1 MCHVMSAAC
10 RGRGPGLVA
19 EGRCKE
25 GEQSVE
31 TRLQNIGDQ
40 LRYHGQS
47 WICIVDTY
55 YTVPAQLVW
64 VESIS
69 STFSEYPCVLSLGI
83 YFLSYLLILSS

>member
-19 EGRCKE
+19 EGRCRE

-47 WICIVDTY
+47 QICIADTY
-55 YTVPAQLVW
+55 IYTVTVKPQPHSLFGWNLYLVH
-64 VESIS
+64 
-69 STFSEYPCVLSLGI
+69 I

>member
-19 EGRCKE
+19 EGRCRE

-47 WICIVDTY
+47 QICIADTY
-55 YTVPAQLVW
+55 IIQYQ
-64 VESIS
+64 
-69 STFSEYPCVLSLGI
+69 
-83 YFLSYLLILSS
+83 